1 MALNVSGKCRE
12 RTEAAM
18 MQGVVYVTKT
28 SEDYLTGMLAKMT
41 EEQVELVSVVPKVE
55 TSLIGLPQT
64 VGLWL
69 FWKKS

>member
-1 MALNVSGKCRE
+1 
-12 RTEAAM
+12 M

-55 TSLIGLPQT
+55 ISLIGLPQT

-69 FWKKS
+69 FWKKP

>member
-1 MALNVSGKCRE
+1 
-12 RTEAAM
+12 M

-41 EEQVELVSVVPKVE
+41 EERVELVSVVPKVE

-69 FWKKS
+69 FWKKVDGSNESSMTV

>member
-1 MALNVSGKCRE
+1 
-12 RTEAAM
+12 M

-28 SEDYLTGMLAKMT
+28 TEDYLTGLLTKMT

-55 TSLIGLPQT
+55 TSLIGLPQA

-69 FWKKS
+69 FWKKP

>member
-1 MALNVSGKCRE
+1 
-12 RTEAAM
+12 M

-28 SEDYLTGMLAKMT
+28 TEDYLTGLLTKMT
-41 EEQVELVSVVPKVE
+41 EEQVELVSAVPKVE

-69 FWKKS
+69 FWKKP